1 MSTPC
6 PESVAR
12 MLLYELWYG
21 YAERLLER
29 VIAVTEL
36 DAAQAAALRQ
46 IALRP
51 NDFAVVVEGD
61 VSEEDEEDARGE
73 L

>member
-36 DAAQAAALRQ
+36 DATQAAALRQ

-61 VSEEDEEDARGE
+61 ATEEEEEEERED
-73 L
+73 